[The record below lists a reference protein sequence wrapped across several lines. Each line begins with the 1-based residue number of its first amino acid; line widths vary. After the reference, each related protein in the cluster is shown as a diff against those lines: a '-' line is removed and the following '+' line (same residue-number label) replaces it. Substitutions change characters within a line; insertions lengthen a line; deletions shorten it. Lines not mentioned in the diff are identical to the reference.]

1 MRLAN
6 SILPDT
12 IQTRLSEKSFDLVRK
27 LVNFSDG
34 ERVLARRLKEL
45 RTTKPD
51 STSTTLSK
59 RSQDLKLVEYT
70 NVILMN
76 LVNNA
81 FSRPIQSCG

>member
-6 SILPDT
+6 SFLPDT
-12 IQTRLSEKSFDLVRK
+12 IQTRLGENLVRK
-27 LVNFSDG
+27 LVDFSDG

-51 STSTTLSK
+51 STNTTLSK

-81 FSRPIQSCG
+81 FSGLF